1 MKNGKLW
8 IFNYDFEFQLA
19 GRGSIQITES
29 KILPWYF
36 LNRNAIILAP
46 LLKPADSLIV
56 YEKPEITLLDHY
68 RECSIQIPR
77 MIDLK
82 IKQETRSAIDD
93 FSHFISYR
101 KKKGSRLAFW
111 GLSQKALRLIT
122 DPPVF
127 DLIYNL
133 NSKIGTNRLREN
145 YLSVDWHIPSL
156 ELTDKTVTL
165 ASLESSVREYL
176 FRNGECLI
184 KHAFG
189 TAGRL
194 IEELSDKNI
203 SLSKLKRWLH
213 WIKKEG
219 GLLIEKK
226 IEIRQEWSLQLHFFK
241 DEPVQSIALTRLFNS
256 VDRSYQGTIIHQ
268 ADQKKL
274 PILMEEIRPVID
286 HIIELGY
293 LGPLGI
299 DLIESQSGNFHLL
312 EINARYTMGRL
323 AYEWYKRSGSFD
335 TGHFFNFFYPNSSQ
349 IELKTILNNYDSIV
363 LPYQTKWSVI
373 NNIVNRNSN
382 KSFITLYVES
392 NSLDLCETLS
402 EILKNR
408 LLNQPVN

>member
-1 MKNGKLW
+1 MENGKLW

-46 LLKPADSLIV
+46 LLKPADSIIV
-56 YEKPEITLLDHY
+56 YEKPEMTLLDHY
-68 RECSIQIPR
+68 NERSIQIPR

-82 IKQETRSAIDD
+82 IKQQTLSAVDD
-93 FSHFISYR
+93 FSHFISYQ
-101 KKKGSRLAFW
+101 KKKGRRFAFW
-111 GLSQKALRLIT
+111 GLSPKAQKLIT

-127 DLIYNL
+127 NLIHNL

-145 YLSVDWHIPSL
+145 YLPVDWHIPSL

-165 ASLESSVREYL
+165 TSLESSVREYL
-176 FRNGECLI
+176 SRNGECLI

-194 IEELSDKNI
+194 IEVLSDQNI

-226 IEIRQEWSLQLHFFK
+226 IEIHQEWSLQLHFFK

-268 ADQKKL
+268 ADQRKL
-274 PILMEEIRPVID
+274 PILMKELQPVID
-286 HIIELGY
+286 HITELGY
-293 LGPLGI
+293 QGPLGI
-299 DLIESQSGNFHLL
+299 DLIESQLGCFHLL

-323 AYEWYKRSGSFD
+323 AYEWYKRSGPSD

-349 IELKTILNNYDSIV
+349 IELKTILNNYNSIV
-363 LPYQTKWSVI
+363 LTSQTKWSVI
-373 NNIVNRNSN
+373 NNIVNQHSY

-392 NSLDLCETLS
+392 NSLDQCEILS
-402 EILKNR
+402 DVLKNR
-408 LLNQPVN
+408 LLNQLVN